1 MKAIRFLAPASLALF
16 ALLALPAL
24 QRPALAQTTGGDF
37 GSPPSGEVPILFND
51 RHVYPTP
58 DEQKA
63 NRVLAALVRNGT
75 ILVPLR
81 SMFEAMGATVNYYAA
96 TKSVEVS
103 KIGADVKLTLDK
115 PEVTIN
121 GEIRPLDVP
130 PMMYKGTIV
139 VPVRVIS
146 EGMGAYVLWVPEK
159 RLVVVRYVAAPAT
172 PAPATPVPAPVA
184 TPLPS
189 VPPLPP
195 PPPVPPAKITP
206 SPYEKFIV
214 GDYLISPKVYNEFS
228 PGNTGSDGY
237 RIDGAYEFPLFGFP
251 WEVGGDY
258 RSFSYPHNAGAPG
271 PCPDPSNQGC
281 VNVIGGQGR
290 QTYVP
295 GFTAREVDVDGQ
307 LGVKIADPRVYL
319 DFGYMDRTNNYGYPA
334 ESGIGI
340 GLNKLPDLERTF
352 SFYGSF
358 FYYPSIAGTYQNGA
372 AASDKLEY
380 SVIKWGAGG
389 ALTFPKFPVY
399 LDFGFAGENGSAKKS
414 APQGYSYGS
423 PYAGLGVH
431 F

>member
-1 MKAIRFLAPASLALF
+1 MKATRILAPAAL
-16 ALLALPAL
+16 ALLALLAAPAS
-24 QRPALAQTTGGDF
+24 QRPALAQTGAGDF

-51 RHVYPTP
+51 RHVYATP
-58 DEQKA
+58 DKEKKS
-63 NRVLAALVRNGT
+63 RVLAALVRGGT

-103 KIGADVKLTLDK
+103 KVGADVKLTLDK

-130 PMMYKGTIV
+130 PTMYQGTIV

-159 RLVVVRYVAAPAT
+159 RLVVVRYIVAPPA
-172 PAPATPVPAPVA
+172 PAPATPPPTPPP
-184 TPLPS
+184 TPLAS
-189 VPPLPP
+189 APPLPP
-195 PPPVPPAKITP
+195 PPSLPPAKVTP

-237 RIDGAYEFPLFGFP
+237 RAAGALEFPFFGFP
-251 WEVGGDY
+251 WEVGADY
-258 RSFSYPHNAGAPG
+258 RTYSYPHNAGAPG
-271 PCPDPSNQGC
+271 PCPDSGNQGC
-281 VNVIGGQGR
+281 VNVIGGQGK

-295 GFTAREVDVDGQ
+295 AFSARESSLEGQ
-307 LGVKIADPRVYL
+307 FGLKIADPRIYL
-319 DFGYMDRTNNYGYPA
+319 DFGYEQRTNNYGYPA

-340 GLNKLPDLERTF
+340 GLNKLPDLERSL

-358 FYYPSIAGTYQNGA
+358 FYYPSIAGTFQNGTA
-372 AASDKLEY
+372 AADKLEY
-380 SVIKWGAGG
+380 STINWSVGA
-389 ALTFPKFPVY
+389 ALSFPKFPVY

-414 APQGYSYGS
+414 APEGYSYGS